1 MHFFLYKEHTQ
12 VWRRQELW
20 IEDELNDIS
29 SRYIPHTTP
38 RYILSRQIKYLDIVV
53 PFESK
58 KVLWEL
64 KCVVKSCGTDAL
76 PLKRA
81 SQHIWD
87 LSQIRQHSPLSR
99 GWSSQWP
106 VSQLLSDFVRLIQST
121 KFPNPFNDQILPH
134 PWQKTNLETVATCT
148 DAALAREESII
159 VGSSSHLWVI
169 TRDPGDPG
177 AQKLIITS
185 SHSSPSFF
193 CLVLRPAPL
202 CRAHREEVRVGLAA
216 TSLHPSTRLF
226 LNFAT
231 LCFTSHTPSCP
242 CHLTQDEPN
251 SYLPK

>member
-1 MHFFLYKEHTQ
+1 MRVEKCGWVPWHRCAATQ
-12 VWRRQELW
+12 TR
-20 IEDELNDIS
+20 
-29 SRYIPHTTP
+29 
-38 RYILSRQIKYLDIVV
+38 LSTYLGLVSDKATFAFV
-53 PFESK
+53 K
-58 KVLWEL
+58 GL
-64 KCVVKSCGTDAL
+64 K
-76 PLKRA
+76 
-81 SQHIWD
+81 
-87 LSQIRQHSPLSR
+87 
-99 GWSSQWP
+99 SSQWP

-134 PWQKTNLETVATCT
+134 LWHLTNLKTVATCT

-193 CLVLRPAPL
+193 CLVLCPAPL